1 MGAGS
6 SPPPAD
12 EPSATGTL
20 VYLCVGPLV
29 WSAHLLT
36 VYGAHALLCETD
48 ADPALPALFIIVT
61 TVAAAAALAL
71 GWMLRTPL
79 AALLSVA
86 RAASGRATYDAVFG
100 VLVLLSLVAVIWAG
114 VAALLIDACVAT
126 R

>member
-1 MGAGS
+1 
-6 SPPPAD
+6 
-12 EPSATGTL
+12 
-20 VYLCVGPLV
+20 VYC
-29 WSAHLLT
+29 
-36 VYGAHALLCETD
+36 AHALLCETD
-48 ADPALPALFIIVT
+48 ADTAQPALFIIVT

-79 AALLSVA
+79 AALLSGA